1 MAAEKTTPKDTSAPQ
16 ASNSGPTRQSLAAQV
31 GRFKENVPL
40 GYGGKVDAGGWDKAI
55 RSDAGK
61 KTC

>member
-1 MAAEKTTPKDTSAPQ
+1 MAAEKTTPKDSSAPS
-16 ASNSGPTRQSLAAQV
+16 AHTSGPTKQSLAATV
-31 GRFKENVPL
+31 SRFKDSVPIA
-40 GYGGKVDAGGWDKAI
+40 YGGKVDAGGWEKAI